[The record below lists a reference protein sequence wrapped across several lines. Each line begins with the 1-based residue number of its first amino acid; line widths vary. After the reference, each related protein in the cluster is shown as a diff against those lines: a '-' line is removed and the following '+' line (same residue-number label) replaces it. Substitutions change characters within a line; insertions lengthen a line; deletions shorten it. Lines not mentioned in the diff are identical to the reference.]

1 MRERIKNIFSFFFE
15 HLECKRLP
23 FYSGSLTAGVGKG
36 KESWKRRV
44 ILNKGVT
51 FYYHE

>member
-15 HLECKRLP
+15 HLEYKRLP

-36 KESWKRRV
+36 KGKLEAESDP
-44 ILNKGVT
+44 
-51 FYYHE
+51 E